1 MEAHQF
7 IKAPGITTAIEQAAL
22 AAANSALANAVVVR
36 PFLSRLQTEI
46 LINLMQPRQLVF
58 RPEVLWNHPIQRV
71 IHNELE
77 QYCRARAGRCLEVG
91 AHPRSIND
99 NPNVLHRC
107 FLRPVGRD
115 VQRWYSAPTRGPAA
129 NCRRSALRGLPPVDR
144 TYCFDGFSRCAFA
157 AETGVALYSLHDLWP
172 ADVAE
177 AMARHGMTRLY
188 AALHLPPEV
197 LLPPGTYHTT
207 SYLLIH
213 DGDRAVVTYEGDTSA
228 GYNHDVS
235 ILRAWIRTTKIV
247 GDHPLVIE
255 RVRAIGCHFVLLL
268 TAAPEPSPMPYVPYP
283 RSTEVYVRS
292 IFGPGGSP
300 SLFPSACSTKST
312 FHAVPVHIW
321 DRLMLFGATLDD
333 QAFCCSRLM
342 TYLRGISYKVT
353 VGALV
358 ANEGWNA
365 SEDAL
370 TAVITA
376 AYLTICHQRYLR
388 TQAISKGMRRLEV
401 EHAQKFITRLYSWL
415 FEKSGRDYI
424 PGRQL
429 QFYAQCRR
437 WLSAGFHLDPRVL
450 VFDESVP
457 CRCRT
462 FLKKVAGKFCCFMRW
477 LGQECTCFLE
487 PAEGLVGDHGHDNEA
502 YEGSEVDQAEP
513 AHLDVSGTYA
523 VHGHQ
528 LVALY
533 RALNVPHDIAARASR
548 LTATVE
554 LVAGP
559 DRLECRTV
567 LGNKTFRTTVV
578 DGAHLEANGPEQYVL
593 SFDASCQ
600 SMGAGSHNLTY
611 ELTPAGLQVRISS
624 NGLDCTATFP
634 PGGAPSAA
642 PGEVAAFCAALYRYN
657 RFTQRHSLTGGLW
670 LHPEGLLGIFP
681 PFSPGHIWESA
692 NPFCGEGTLYT
703 RTWSTSGFSSDFSPP
718 EAAAPASAAAPG
730 LPHPTPPASD
740 IWALPPP
747 SEEGSAGSAAG
758 SGEFGSAG
766 SAAGSGELIIK
777 KSKDG
782 SSAGSAAGSG
792 EFGSAGSAA
801 GSGEF
806 GAQVDAASVPLTLVP
821 AGSPSPVV
829 SPSPPPPP
837 PVRKPS
843 TPPPSRT
850 RRLLYTYPDG
860 AKVYAGSLFESDCDW
875 LVNASNPGHRPGG
888 GLCHAFHQ
896 RFPEAF
902 YPTEF
907 IMREGLAAYTLTPRP
922 IIHAVAPD
930 YRVEQNPKRLEAAYR
945 ETCSRRGT
953 AAYPLLGSGIY
964 QVPVSLSFDA
974 WERNHRPGDEL
985 YLTEPA
991 AAWFEANKPAQPALT
1006 ITEDTARTASLALE
1020 IDAATEVGRACAG
1033 CTISPGIVHYQF
1045 TAGVPGSGKSR
1056 SIQQGDVDVVVVPTR
1071 ELRNSWRRR
1080 GFAAFT
1086 PHTAARVTNGRR
1098 VVIDEAPSL
1107 PPHLLLLHMQ
1117 RASSVH
1123 LLGDPNQIP
1132 AIDFEHAGL
1141 VPAIRPE
1148 LAPTSWWHVTHRCP
1162 ADVCELIRGA
1172 YPKIQTT
1179 SRVLRSLF
1187 WNEPAIGQKLVF
1199 TQAAKAANPGAITV
1213 HEAQGAT
1220 FTETT
1225 VIATADARGLI
1236 QSSRA
1241 HAIVALTRHTEK
1253 CVILDAPGLLRE
1265 VGISDV
1271 IVNNFFLA
1279 GGEVGHHRPSVIPR
1293 GNPDQNLGTLQA
1305 FPPSC
1310 QISAYHQLAEEL
1322 GHRPAP
1328 VAAVLPPCPEL
1339 EQGLLYMP
1347 QELTVSDSVLVFEL
1361 TDIVHCRMAAPSQRK
1376 AVLSTLVG
1384 RYGRRTKLYEA
1395 AHSDVRESLARFI
1408 PTIGPVQATTC
1419 ELYELVEAMVEKGQD
1434 GSAVLELD
1442 LCNRDVSRIT
1452 FFQKDCNKFTT
1463 GETIAHGKVGQG
1475 ISAWSKTFCA
1485 LFGPWFRAIEKEIL
1499 ALLPPNVFYG
1509 DAYEESVLAAAVS
1522 GAGSCMVFE
1531 NDFSEFDSTQNNFSL
1546 GLECVVMEECGMPQW
1561 LIRLYHLVRSAWI
1574 LQAPKESLKGFWK
1587 KHSGEPGT
1595 LLWNTVWNM
1604 AIIAHC
1610 YEFRDFRVAAF
1621 KGDDSVVLCSDY
1633 RQSRNAAALIAGCG
1647 LKLKVDYRPIGLYA
1661 GVVVAPGLGTLP
1673 DVVRFAGRLSEKNW
1687 GPGPERAE
1695 QLRLAVCDFLRGLTN
1710 VAQVCVDVVSRV
1722 YGVSPGLVHNLIGM
1736 LQTIADGKAHF
1747 TETIKPVLDLTN
1759 SIIQR
1764 VE

>member
-77 QYCRARAGRCLEVG
+77 QYCRARAGRCLEIG

-462 FLKKVAGKFCCFMRW
+462 FLKKVAGRFCCFMKW

-513 AHLDVSGTYA
+513 ALLDVSGTYA
-523 VHGHQ
+523 VHGRQ
-528 LVALY
+528 LEALY
-533 RALNVPHDIAARASR
+533 RALNIPHDIAARASR

-593 SFDASCQ
+593 SFDASRQ
-600 SMGAGSHNLTY
+600 SMGAGSHSLTY
-611 ELTPAGLQVRISS
+611 ELTPAGLQVKISS

-642 PGEVAAFCAALYRYN
+642 PGEVAAFCSALYRYN

-681 PFSPGHIWESA
+681 PFSPGHLWESA
-692 NPFCGEGTLYT
+692 NPFCGESTLYT

-718 EAAAPASAAAPG
+718 EAAAPAPVAALEP
-730 LPHPTPPASD
+730 PHPTPPASD
-740 IWALPPP
+740 IWVLPPP
-747 SEEGSAGSAAG
+747 SEEHQIDAVPVPPTP
-758 SGEFGSAG
+758 
-766 SAAGSGELIIK
+766 EL
-777 KSKDG
+777 
-782 SSAGSAAGSG
+782 
-792 EFGSAGSAA
+792 
-801 GSGEF
+801 
-806 GAQVDAASVPLTLVP
+806 AQL
-821 AGSPSPVV
+821 PSPVE
-829 SPSPPPPP
+829 PRG
-837 PVRKPS
+837 PVRKPPP
-843 TPPPSRT
+843 PPPSRT

-860 AKVYAGSLFESDCDW
+860 AKVYAGSLFESSCDW

-888 GLCHAFHQ
+888 GLCHAFYQ
-896 RFPEAF
+896 RYPESF
-902 YPTEF
+902 HPTEF
-907 IMREGLAAYTLTPRP
+907 IMRDGLAAYTLTPRP

-985 YLTEPA
+985 YLTDPA
-991 AAWFEANKPAQPALT
+991 ATWFEANKPIQPALT
-1006 ITEDTARTASLALE
+1006 ITEDTARTANLALE

-1033 CTISPGIVHYQF
+1033 CTVSPGVVHYQF

-1086 PHTAARVTNGRR
+1086 PHTAARVTLGRR

-1187 WNEPAIGQKLVF
+1187 WNEPATGQKLVF

-1225 VIATADARGLI
+1225 IIATADARGLI

-1265 VGISDV
+1265 VGISDI

-1293 GNPDQNLGTLQA
+1293 GSPGQNLETLQA

-1499 ALLPPNVFYG
+1499 ALLPPNIFYG
-1509 DAYEESVLAAAVS
+1509 DAYEESVFAAAVS
-1522 GAGSCMVFE
+1522 GAGTCMVFE

-1595 LLWNTVWNM
+1595 LLWNTIWNM

-1747 TETIKPVLDLTN
+1747 TETVKPVLDLTN
-1759 SIIQR
+1759 SIIHR
-1764 VE
+1764 IE

>member
-36 PFLSRLQTEI
+36 PFLSRAQTEI

-58 RPEVLWNHPIQRV
+58 RPDVFWNHPIQRV

-77 QYCRARAGRCLEVG
+77 QYCRTRAGRCLEIG

-107 FLRPVGRD
+107 FIRPVGRD

-144 TYCFDGFSRCAFA
+144 TYCFDGFSGCHFA
-157 AETGVALYSLHDLWP
+157 AETGLALYSLHDLSP

-188 AALHLPPEV
+188 AVLHLPPEV

-207 SYLLIH
+207 TYLLIH
-213 DGDRAVVTYEGDTSA
+213 DGSRVVVTYEGDTSA

-235 ILRAWIRTTKIV
+235 TLRAWVRTTKV
-247 GDHPLVIE
+247 TGDHPLVIE
-255 RVRAIGCHFVLLL
+255 RVRAIGCHFALLL

-353 VGALV
+353 VGTLV

-376 AYLTICHQRYLR
+376 AYLTICHHRYLR

-401 EHAQKFITRLYSWL
+401 EHAQKFVTRLYSWL

-429 QFYAQCRR
+429 EFYAQCRR

-450 VFDESVP
+450 VFDESMP
-457 CRCRT
+457 CRCRS
-462 FLKKVAGKFCCFMRW
+462 FLKKVPGKFCCFMRW

-487 PAEGLVGDHGHDNEA
+487 PAEGLTGDCGHDNEA
-502 YEGSEVDQAEP
+502 YEGSEVDTAEP
-513 AHLDVSGTYA
+513 VCLDVSGTYA
-523 VHGHQ
+523 VHGRQ
-528 LVALY
+528 LEALY
-533 RALNVPHDIAARASR
+533 SALNIPPDLAARASR

-554 LVAGP
+554 LLASPG
-559 DRLECRTV
+559 RLECRTV
-567 LGNKTFRTTVV
+567 LGNKVFRTTIV
-578 DGAHLEANGPEQYVL
+578 DGAQLEANGPEQYVL
-593 SFDASCQ
+593 TFDDSNQ
-600 SMGAGSHNLTY
+600 SMGAGQHSLTY
-611 ELTPAGLQVRISS
+611 ARTPAGLEVRILS
-624 NGLDCTATFP
+624 NGLDCAATFP
-634 PGGAPSAA
+634 PGAAPSAP
-642 PGEVAAFCAALYRYN
+642 PGEVAAFCSALYRFN
-657 RFTQRHSLTGGLW
+657 RCTQRHSLTGGLW
-670 LHPEGLLGIFP
+670 LHPEGLLGLFP
-681 PFSPGHIWESA
+681 PFSPGHFWDSA
-692 NPFCGEGTLYT
+692 NPFCGESTLYT
-703 RTWSTSGFSSDFSPP
+703 RTWSTSGFSSDFHPP
-718 EAAAPASAAAPG
+718 EAVATAPVP
-730 LPHPTPPASD
+730 D
-740 IWALPPP
+740 DLPPP
-747 SEEGSAGSAAG
+747 PTHSA
-758 SGEFGSAG
+758 
-766 SAAGSGELIIK
+766 
-777 KSKDG
+777 DG
-782 SSAGSAAGSG
+782 GWLRS
-792 EFGSAGSAA
+792 
-801 GSGEF
+801 
-806 GAQVDAASVPLTLVP
+806 
-821 AGSPSPVV
+821 SPSLRQVV
-829 SPSPPPPP
+829 P
-837 PVRKPS
+837 
-843 TPPPSRT
+843 TPPPSARVSVNLPDSVVAEPPKPPAPPPTRT

-888 GLCHAFHQ
+888 GLCHAFFQ
-896 RFPEAF
+896 RFPESFRSAD
-902 YPTEF
+902 F

-930 YRVEQNPKRLEAAYR
+930 YRTAQNPKRLEAAYR

-953 AAYPLLGSGIY
+953 AAYPLLGAGIY

-991 AAWFEANKPAQPALT
+991 VAWFEANKPTQPALT
-1006 ITEDTARTASLALE
+1006 ITEDTARTANLALE
-1020 IDAATEVGRACAG
+1020 IDSATEVGRACAG
-1033 CTISPGIVHYQF
+1033 CAVSPGVVHYRF

-1086 PHTAARVTNGRR
+1086 PHSAARVTSGRR

-1187 WNEPAIGQKLVF
+1187 WGQPAIGQKLVF

-1225 VIATADARGLI
+1225 IIATADARGLI

-1265 VGISDV
+1265 VGISDA

-1279 GGEVGHHRPSVIPR
+1279 GGEAGHHRPSVIPR
-1293 GNPDQNLGTLQA
+1293 GNPDKNLDTLQA

-1361 TDIVHCRMAAPSQRK
+1361 TDIVHCRMAAPTQRK

-1384 RYGRRTKLYEA
+1384 RYGRHTRLYEA
-1395 AHSDVRESLARFI
+1395 AHSDVRRSLAKFI
-1408 PTIGPVQATTC
+1408 PTIGPVHATTC
-1419 ELYELVEAMVEKGQD
+1419 ELYELVQAMVEKGQD
-1434 GSAVLELD
+1434 GTAVLELD

-1499 ALLPPNVFYG
+1499 TLLPPNVFYG
-1509 DAYEESVLAAAVS
+1509 DAYDESVFSAAVS
-1522 GAGSCMVFE
+1522 GAGSSMVFE

-1546 GLECVVMEECGMPQW
+1546 GLECAIMEECGMPQW
-1561 LIRLYHLVRSAWI
+1561 LVRLYHLVRSSWI

-1610 YEFRDFRVAAF
+1610 YDFRDLKAAAF
-1621 KGDDSVVLCSDY
+1621 KGDDSMVLCGAY
-1633 RQSRNAAALIAGCG
+1633 RPSHNAAALIAGCG
-1647 LKLKVDYRPIGLYA
+1647 LKLKVDFRPIGLFA
-1661 GVVVAPGLGTLP
+1661 GVVVAPGLGALP

-1695 QLRLAVCDFLRGLTN
+1695 QLRLAVCDFLRKLTN
-1710 VAQVCVDVVSRV
+1710 VAQVCVDVVSRA

-1747 TETIKPVLDLTN
+1747 TESVKPVLDLTN

-1764 VE
+1764 IE

>member
-36 PFLSRLQTEI
+36 PFLSRVQTEI

-144 TYCFDGFSRCAFA
+144 TYCFDGFSRCSFA

-462 FLKKVAGKFCCFMRW
+462 FLKKAVGKFCCFMKW

-523 VHGHQ
+523 VHGRQ
-528 LVALY
+528 LEALY
-533 RALNVPHDIAARASR
+533 RALNIPHDIAARASR

-593 SFDASCQ
+593 SFDASRQ
-600 SMGAGSHNLTY
+600 SMGAGPHSLSY
-611 ELTPAGLQVRISS
+611 ELTPAGLQVKISS

-642 PGEVAAFCAALYRYN
+642 PGEVAAFCSALYRYN
-657 RFTQRHSLTGGLW
+657 RFTQRHSLIGGLW

-681 PFSPGHIWESA
+681 PFSPGHLWESA

-718 EAAAPASAAAPG
+718 EAAATAPAATPG
-730 LPHPTPPASD
+730 SRHPTLPVSD
-740 IWALPPP
+740 IRVLPPP
-747 SEEGSAGSAAG
+747 SEE
-758 SGEFGSAG
+758 F
-766 SAAGSGELIIK
+766 
-777 KSKDG
+777 
-782 SSAGSAAGSG
+782 
-792 EFGSAGSAA
+792 
-801 GSGEF
+801 
-806 GAQVDAASVPLTLVP
+806 QVDTAPAPPAPEPAQLSNP
-821 AGSPSPVV
+821 AGLKA
-829 SPSPPPPP
+829 
-837 PVRKPS
+837 PVRKPP
-843 TPPPSRT
+843 TPPSPRT

-888 GLCHAFHQ
+888 GLCHAFYQ
-896 RFPEAF
+896 RYPESF
-902 YPTEF
+902 YSTEF
-907 IMREGLAAYTLTPRP
+907 IMRDGLAAYTLTPRP

-930 YRVEQNPKRLEAAYR
+930 YRVEHNPKRLEAAYR

-985 YLTEPA
+985 YLTDLA
-991 AAWFEANKPAQPALT
+991 ATWFEANKPTQPALT
-1006 ITEDTARTASLALE
+1006 ITEDAARTANLALE

-1033 CTISPGIVHYQF
+1033 CAVSPGVVHYQF

-1086 PHTAARVTNGRR
+1086 PHTAARVTTGRR

-1225 VIATADARGLI
+1225 IIATADARGLI

-1293 GNPDQNLGTLQA
+1293 GNPDQNLATLQA

-1347 QELTVSDSVLVFEL
+1347 QELTASDSVLVFEL

-1395 AHSDVRESLARFI
+1395 AHSDVRDSLARFI

-1499 ALLPPNVFYG
+1499 ALLPPNIFYG
-1509 DAYEESVLAAAVS
+1509 DAYEESVFAAAVS
-1522 GAGSCMVFE
+1522 GAGSSMVFE

-1546 GLECVVMEECGMPQW
+1546 GLECVIMEECGMPQW
-1561 LIRLYHLVRSAWI
+1561 LIRLYHFVRSAWI

-1661 GVVVAPGLGTLP
+1661 GAVVAPGLGTLP

-1747 TETIKPVLDLTN
+1747 TETVKPVLDLTN

>member
-36 PFLSRLQTEI
+36 PFLSRVQTEI

-107 FLRPVGRD
+107 FLKPVGRD

-157 AETGVALYSLHDLWP
+157 AKTGVALYSLHDLWP

-213 DGDRAVVTYEGDTSA
+213 DGSRAVVTYEGDTSA

-462 FLKKVAGKFCCFMRW
+462 FIKKVAGKFCCFMKW

-487 PAEGLVGDHGHDNEA
+487 PAEGLVGDQGHDNEA
-502 YEGSEVDQAEP
+502 YEDSEVDRAEP
-513 AHLDVSGTYA
+513 AYLDVSGTYA
-523 VHGHQ
+523 VYGHQ
-528 LVALY
+528 LEALY
-533 RALNVPHDIAARASR
+533 RALNIPHDIVARASR

-554 LVAGP
+554 LVASP

-567 LGNKTFRTTVV
+567 LGNKVFRTTVV
-578 DGAHLEANGPEQYVL
+578 DGAHLEVNGPEQHVL
-593 SFDASCQ
+593 SFDVLRQ
-600 SMGAGSHNLTY
+600 SMGAGSHSLTY
-611 ELTPAGLQVRISS
+611 ELTSAGLQVRISS
-624 NGLDCTATFP
+624 NGLDCTATFS

-642 PGEVAAFCAALYRYN
+642 PGEVAAFCSALYRYN

-718 EAAAPASAAAPG
+718 EAAALPAAAPG
-730 LPHPTPPASD
+730 PLPPTPPVSD
-740 IWALPPP
+740 IWVVP
-747 SEEGSAGSAAG
+747 SL
-758 SGEFGSAG
+758 SGES
-766 SAAGSGELIIK
+766 
-777 KSKDG
+777 
-782 SSAGSAAGSG
+782 
-792 EFGSAGSAA
+792 
-801 GSGEF
+801 
-806 GAQVDAASVPLTLVP
+806 QVDAGLVP
-821 AGSPSPVV
+821 PAPEPARLPSPTV
-829 SPSPPPPP
+829 STLPSPPPP
-837 PVRKPS
+837 PVRKPPA
-843 TPPPSRT
+843 PPLPRT

-888 GLCHAFHQ
+888 GLCHAFYQ

-902 YPTEF
+902 YSTEF

-991 AAWFEANKPAQPALT
+991 AAWFEANKPMQPALT
-1006 ITEDTARTASLALE
+1006 ITEDTARTANLALE

-1086 PHTAARVTNGRR
+1086 PHTAARVTTGRR

-1179 SRVLRSLF
+1179 SRVRRSLF
-1187 WNEPAIGQKLVF
+1187 WNEPASGQKLVF

-1225 VIATADARGLI
+1225 IIATADARGLI

-1253 CVILDAPGLLRE
+1253 CIILDAPGLLRE
-1265 VGISDV
+1265 IGISDV

-1310 QISAYHQLAEEL
+1310 QISAYYQLAEEL

-1361 TDIVHCRMAAPSQRK
+1361 TNMVHCRMPAPSQRK
-1376 AVLSTLVG
+1376 AVLSTLVE

-1499 ALLPPNVFYG
+1499 ALLPPNIFYG
-1509 DAYEESVLAAAVS
+1509 DAYEESVFAAAVS

-1595 LLWNTVWNM
+1595 LLWNTIWNM

-1610 YEFRDFRVAAF
+1610 YEFREFRVAAF

-1695 QLRLAVCDFLRGLTN
+1695 QLRLAVCDFLRRLTN

>member
-7 IKAPGITTAIEQAAL
+7 IKAPGVTTAIEQAAL

-107 FLRPVGRD
+107 FLKPVGRD
-115 VQRWYSAPTRGPAA
+115 VQRWYTAPTRGPAA

-144 TYCFDGFSRCAFA
+144 TYCFDGFSGCTFA

-213 DGDRAVVTYEGDTSA
+213 DGDRAVITYEGDSSA

-235 ILRAWIRTTKIV
+235 ILRAWIRTTKV
-247 GDHPLVIE
+247 TGDHPLVIE
-255 RVRAIGCHFVLLL
+255 RVRAVGCHFVLLL

-358 ANEGWNA
+358 ANEGREA

-388 TQAISKGMRRLEV
+388 TQAISKGMKRLEL

-450 VFDESVP
+450 VFDEAAP
-457 CRCRT
+457 CRCRS
-462 FLKKVAGKFCCFMRW
+462 FLRKAAHKFCCFMRW
-477 LGQECTCFLE
+477 LGQDCTCFLQ
-487 PAEGLVGDHGHDNEA
+487 PIEGRVGEQGYDNEA
-502 YEGSEVDQAEP
+502 FEGSDVDPADEAVVSISGSYIVTGSQLQPLYQALGLP
-513 AHLDVSGTYA
+513 SDL
-523 VHGHQ
+523 
-528 LVALY
+528 
-533 RALNVPHDIAARASR
+533 AARASR

-554 LVAGP
+554 VSDADG
-559 DRLECRTV
+559 RLTCKTTM
-567 LGNKTFRTTVV
+567 GNKTFLTAFT
-578 DGAHLEANGPEQYVL
+578 DGAQLEANGPEQYVL
-593 SFDASCQ
+593 SLDLAKQ
-600 SMGAGSHNLTY
+600 TMAAGPHSLSYT
-611 ELTPAGLQVRISS
+611 LTPAGLEVHVVSA
-624 NGLDCTATFP
+624 GLDCKAIFP
-634 PGGAPSAA
+634 SGVAA
-642 PGEVAAFCAALYRYN
+642 PPAAGEVSAFCSALHRFN
-657 RFTQRHSLTGGLW
+657 RCVQRHSLIGGLW
-670 LHPEGLLGIFP
+670 YHPEGLVGLFP
-681 PFSPGHIWESA
+681 PFSPGHSWESA
-692 NPFCGEGTLYT
+692 NPFCGESTLYT
-703 RTWSTSGFSSDFSPP
+703 RTWSVSGFSSCFSPLDCVP
-718 EAAAPASAAAPG
+718 SELPPVEASKPAVLNTSPSETAGQAQPPAFEPVAPLSDSVDNSVSLTPPSAPIVLPASA
-730 LPHPTPPASD
+730 PPVTR
-740 IWALPPP
+740 P
-747 SEEGSAGSAAG
+747 SE
-758 SGEFGSAG
+758 
-766 SAAGSGELIIK
+766 
-777 KSKDG
+777 
-782 SSAGSAAGSG
+782 
-792 EFGSAGSAA
+792 
-801 GSGEF
+801 
-806 GAQVDAASVPLTLVP
+806 P
-821 AGSPSPVV
+821 
-829 SPSPPPPP
+829 
-837 PVRKPS
+837 R
-843 TPPPSRT
+843 
-850 RRLLYTYPDG
+850 RRLLHTYPDG
-860 AKVYAGSLFESDCDW
+860 SKVYAGSLFDSECTW

-888 GLCHAFHQ
+888 GLCHAFYQ
-896 RFPEAF
+896 RFPESFDPA
-902 YPTEF
+902 EF
-907 IMREGLAAYTLTPRP
+907 VMSDGFAAYTLTPRP

-930 YRVEQNPKRLEAAYR
+930 YRVEHNPKRLEAAYR

-953 AAYPLLGSGIY
+953 AAYPLLGAGIY
-964 QVPVSLSFDA
+964 RVPVGLSFDA

-991 AAWFEANKPAQPALT
+991 IAWFEANRPTLPALT
-1006 ITEDTARTASLALE
+1006 ITEDTARTANLALE
-1020 IDAATEVGRACAG
+1020 LDAATEVGRACAG
-1033 CTISPGIVHYQF
+1033 CRVEPGVVHYQF

-1056 SIQQGDVDVVVVPTR
+1056 SIQQGDVDVIVVPTR

-1080 GFAAFT
+1080 GFAAYT
-1086 PHTAARVTNGRR
+1086 PHTAARVTRGRR

-1148 LAPTSWWHVTHRCP
+1148 LVPTKWWHLTHRCP

-1172 YPKIQTT
+1172 YPKIQTA

-1187 WNEPAIGQKLVF
+1187 WGEPPVGQKLVF

-1225 VIATADARGLI
+1225 IIATTDARGLI

-1253 CVILDAPGLLRE
+1253 CVVVDAPGLLRE
-1265 VGISDV
+1265 VGISDA
-1271 IVNNFFLA
+1271 IVNNFFLS
-1279 GGEVGHHRPSVIPR
+1279 GGQIGQHRPSVIPR
-1293 GNPDQNLGTLQA
+1293 GTIDNNVDTLDA

-1310 QISAYHQLAEEL
+1310 QFSAYHQLAEEL

-1328 VAAVLPPCPEL
+1328 IAAVLPPCPEL

-1347 QELTVSDSVLVFEL
+1347 QELTTSDSVLTFEL

-1395 AHSDVRESLARFI
+1395 AHADVRGSLNHFI
-1408 PTIGPVQATTC
+1408 PELGPINVTTC

-1442 LCNRDVSRIT
+1442 LCSRDVSRIT

-1499 ALLPPNVFYG
+1499 AALAPNVFYG
-1509 DAYEESVLAAAVS
+1509 DAYEDTVLAAAVA
-1522 GAGSCMVFE
+1522 GAPGCMVFE

-1546 GLECVVMEECGMPQW
+1546 GLECIIMEECGMPQW
-1561 LIRLYHLVRSAWI
+1561 MIRLYHLVRSAWV
-1574 LQAPKESLKGFWK
+1574 LQAPKESLRGFWK

-1604 AIIAHC
+1604 AVIAHC
-1610 YEFRDFRVAAF
+1610 YEFRDLEVAAF

-1633 RQSRNAAALIAGCG
+1633 RQSRDAAALIAGCG
-1647 LKLKVDYRPIGLYA
+1647 LKLKVDFRPIGLYA

-1695 QLRLAVCDFLRGLTN
+1695 QLRLAVCDFLRKLTN
-1710 VAQVCVDVVSRV
+1710 VAQVCVDVVSQA

-1747 TETIKPVLDLTN
+1747 TETIKPVLDLTS
-1759 SIIQR
+1759 SIIYR

>member
-7 IKAPGITTAIEQAAL
+7 IKAPGITTALEQAAL

-36 PFLSRLQTEI
+36 PFLSRTQTEV
-46 LINLMQPRQLVF
+46 LINLMQPRQLIF
-58 RPEVLWNHPIQRV
+58 RPEVFWNHPIQRV

-129 NCRRSALRGLPPVDR
+129 NCRRSALRGLPPSDR
-144 TYCFDGFSRCAFA
+144 TYCFDGFSGCTFA
-157 AETGVALYSLHDLWP
+157 AETGLALYSLHDLWP

-177 AMARHGMTRLY
+177 AMARHGMARLY
-188 AALHLPPEV
+188 VVLHLPPEV

-213 DGDRAVVTYEGDTSA
+213 DGKRAVVTYEGDTSA

-235 ILRAWIRTTKIV
+235 TLRAWIRTTKIV
-247 GDHPLVIE
+247 GEHPLVIE

-300 SLFPSACSTKST
+300 SLFPSACCTKST

-388 TQAISKGMRRLEV
+388 TQAISRGMRRLEV

-457 CRCRT
+457 CRCRA
-462 FLKKVAGKFCCFMRW
+462 FLGRAVGRLCCFMKW

-487 PAEGLVGDHGHDNEA
+487 PAEGLVGDCGHDNEA
-502 YEGSEVDQAEP
+502 YEGSEVDPAEP
-513 AHLDVSGTYA
+513 AHSDISGTYA
-523 VHGHQ
+523 VYGHQ
-528 LVALY
+528 LEALY
-533 RALNVPHDIAARASR
+533 GALNIPREIATRASH
-548 LTATVE
+548 LAATVE
-554 LVAGP
+554 VSASPG
-559 DRLECRTV
+559 RLDCRTT
-567 LGNKTFRTTVV
+567 LGNKTFSTTFV
-578 DGAHLEANGPEQYVL
+578 DGARLEVNGPDQYVL
-593 SFDASCQ
+593 SFDDSLQ
-600 SMGAGSHNLTY
+600 SMGAGPHSLAY
-611 ELTPAGLQVRISS
+611 ELTPGGLRVRVTS
-624 NGLDCTATFP
+624 NGLDCEVTFA
-634 PGGAPSAA
+634 PGAAPSAT
-642 PGEVAAFCAALYRYN
+642 PGEVAAFCSALYRYN
-657 RFTQRHSLTGGLW
+657 RFTQRHSLAGGLW

-681 PFSPGHIWESA
+681 PFSPGHVWESA
-692 NPFCGEGTLYT
+692 NPFCGESTLYT

-718 EAAAPASAAAPG
+718 PVAEVALVPPAGHTPLAGATSELPPPLEAAPAGTPLSPPVPRPADLPAAAQ
-730 LPHPTPPASD
+730 TPVACGSPA
-740 IWALPPP
+740 PPP
-747 SEEGSAGSAAG
+747 
-758 SGEFGSAG
+758 
-766 SAAGSGELIIK
+766 
-777 KSKDG
+777 
-782 SSAGSAAGSG
+782 
-792 EFGSAGSAA
+792 
-801 GSGEF
+801 
-806 GAQVDAASVPLTLVP
+806 T
-821 AGSPSPVV
+821 
-829 SPSPPPPP
+829 
-837 PVRKPS
+837 
-843 TPPPSRT
+843 RT
-850 RRLLYTYPDG
+850 RRLLYAYPDG
-860 AKVYAGSLFESDCDW
+860 SRVYAGSLFESDCDW

-888 GLCHAFHQ
+888 GLCHAFYQ
-896 RFPEAF
+896 RFPESF
-902 YPTEF
+902 RSTEF

-930 YRVEQNPKRLEAAYR
+930 YRLEHNPKRLEAAYR

-953 AAYPLLGSGIY
+953 AAYPLLGAGIY

-991 AAWFEANKPAQPALT
+991 IAWFEANKPSQPALS
-1006 ITEDTARTASLALE
+1006 ITEDVARTANLALE
-1020 IDAATEVGRACAG
+1020 IDSATDVGRACAG
-1033 CTISPGIVHYQF
+1033 LSVSPGVVHYQF

-1056 SIQQGDVDVVVVPTR
+1056 SIQQGEVDVVVVPTR

-1080 GFAAFT
+1080 GFAAYT
-1086 PHTAARVTNGRR
+1086 PHTAARVTGGRR
-1098 VVIDEAPSL
+1098 VVIDEAPSV

-1148 LAPTSWWHVTHRCP
+1148 LVPTSWWHVTHRCP
-1162 ADVCELIRGA
+1162 ADVCELVRGA

-1187 WNEPAIGQKLVF
+1187 WNEPASGQKLVF

-1220 FTETT
+1220 FTVTT
-1225 VIATADARGLI
+1225 IIATADARGLI

-1265 VGISDV
+1265 VGISDIMV
-1271 IVNNFFLA
+1271 KNFFLA

-1293 GNPDQNLGTLQA
+1293 GNPDQNLDTLQA

-1499 ALLPPNVFYG
+1499 AQLPPNVFYG
-1509 DAYEESVLAAAVS
+1509 DAYEDSVFSAAIA
-1522 GAGSCMVFE
+1522 GASSCMVFE

-1546 GLECVVMEECGMPQW
+1546 GLECAIMEECGMPQW
-1561 LIRLYHLVRSAWI
+1561 LIGLYHLVRSAWI

-1587 KHSGEPGT
+1587 KLSGEPGT

-1604 AIIAHC
+1604 AVIAHC
-1610 YEFRDFRVAAF
+1610 YEFRDLRVAAF
-1621 KGDDSVVLCSDY
+1621 KGDDSVILCSDY
-1633 RQSRNAAALIAGCG
+1633 RQSRHAAALIAGCG
-1647 LKLKVDYRPIGLYA
+1647 LRLKVDYRPVGLYA
-1661 GVVVAPGLGTLP
+1661 GVVVAPGLGALP

-1687 GPGPERAE
+1687 GPGPERAD
-1695 QLRLAVCDFLRGLTN
+1695 QLRLAVCDFLRRLTN
-1710 VAQVCVDVVSRV
+1710 VAQVCVDVVSRA

-1747 TETIKPVLDLTN
+1747 TETIKPVLDLTS
-1759 SIIQR
+1759 SITQR

>member
-22 AAANSALANAVVVR
+22 AAANSALANAVVIR
-36 PFLSRLQTEI
+36 PFLSRTQTDI

-58 RPEVLWNHPIQRV
+58 RPEVFWNHPIQRV

-99 NPNVLHRC
+99 NPNILHRC

-144 TYCFDGFSRCAFA
+144 TYCFDGFSSCTFA
-157 AETGVALYSLHDLWP
+157 AETGIALYSLHDLWP

-177 AMARHGMTRLY
+177 AMAHHGMSRLY
-188 AALHLPPEV
+188 AVLHLPPEV

-213 DGDRAVVTYEGDTSA
+213 DGSRAVVTYEGDTSA

-235 ILRAWIRTTKIV
+235 ILRAWIRTTKII
-247 GDHPLVIE
+247 GEHPLVIE

-268 TAAPEPSPMPYVPYP
+268 TAAPEPSPMPYVPFP
-283 RSTEVYVRS
+283 RSTEVFVRS

-300 SLFPSACSTKST
+300 SLFPSACCTKST
-312 FHAVPVHIW
+312 FYAVPVHIW

-353 VGALV
+353 VGTLV

-401 EHAQKFITRLYSWL
+401 EHAQKFVTRLYSWL

-450 VFDESVP
+450 VFDESVH
-457 CRCRT
+457 CRCRSLIRSVT
-462 FLKKVAGKFCCFMRW
+462 RKVCCFMKW

-487 PAEGLVGDHGHDNEA
+487 PAEGLLGDQGHDNEA
-502 YEGSEVDQAEP
+502 YEGSEVDPAEP
-513 AHLDVSGTYA
+513 APTDVSGTYA
-523 VHGHQ
+523 VHGRL
-528 LVALY
+528 LVDLY
-533 RALNVPHDIAARASR
+533 KALNVPQEIAARAVR
-548 LTATVE
+548 LSATVE
-554 LVAGP
+554 LAAGP
-559 DRLECRTV
+559 GRLECRTI
-567 LGNKTFRTTVV
+567 LGNKTFRTVFT
-578 DGAHLEANGPEQYVL
+578 DGAQLEANGPEQYVL
-593 SFDASCQ
+593 SFDEVRQC
-600 SMGAGSHNLTY
+600 MGAGPHSLVY
-611 ELTPAGLQVRISS
+611 ELTPRGLQVKITS
-624 NGLDCTATFP
+624 NGLDCIAVFP
-634 PGGAPSAA
+634 PGKA
-642 PGEVAAFCAALYRYN
+642 PGVEAAEVTAFCSALYRYN
-657 RFTQRHSLTGGLW
+657 RTIQRHSVVGGLW
-670 LHPEGLLGIFP
+670 LHPEGLLGLFP
-681 PFSPGHIWESA
+681 PFSPGHFWEST

-703 RTWSTSGFSSDFSPP
+703 RTWSESGFSSDFLPP
-718 EAAAPASAAAPG
+718 EAVASAHPPAD
-730 LPHPTPPASD
+730 LPHTPAPSEVDVRGPLSPHVVPGAVGPPAGT
-740 IWALPPP
+740 P
-747 SEEGSAGSAAG
+747 
-758 SGEFGSAG
+758 
-766 SAAGSGELIIK
+766 
-777 KSKDG
+777 G
-782 SSAGSAAGSG
+782 SSVHKPPGPCSA
-792 EFGSAGSAA
+792 
-801 GSGEF
+801 
-806 GAQVDAASVPLTLVP
+806 
-821 AGSPSPVV
+821 
-829 SPSPPPPP
+829 
-837 PVRKPS
+837 RN
-843 TPPPSRT
+843 

-860 AKVYAGSLFESDCDW
+860 AKIYSGSLFESDCDW

-888 GLCHAFHQ
+888 GLCHAFYQ
-896 RFPEAF
+896 RFPQSF
-902 YPTEF
+902 DHTKF
-907 IMREGLAAYTLTPRP
+907 IMRDGLAAYTLTPRP

-930 YRVEQNPKRLEAAYR
+930 YRVAHNPKRLEAAYR
-945 ETCSRRGT
+945 ETCSRLGT

-964 QVPVSLSFDA
+964 QVPVGPSFDA

-985 YLTEPA
+985 YLTELA
-991 AAWFEANKPAQPALT
+991 TAWFEANRPARSLTPTAHDTASAEHPVAGAGLSPGAETGPVLPALT
-1006 ITEDTARTASLALE
+1006 ITEDIARTANLALE
-1020 IDAATEVGRACAG
+1020 IDSRTELGRACAG
-1033 CTISPGIVHYQF
+1033 CSISPGVVRYQF

-1071 ELRNSWRRR
+1071 ELRGNWRRR

-1086 PHTAARVTNGRR
+1086 PHSAARVTSGRR

-1187 WNEPAIGQKLVF
+1187 WGEPPVGQKLVF
-1199 TQAAKAANPGAITV
+1199 TQAAKVANPGAITV

-1225 VIATADARGLI
+1225 IIATADARGLI

-1279 GGEVGHHRPSVIPR
+1279 GGEIGHHRPSVIPR
-1293 GNPDQNLGTLQA
+1293 GNPDRNLDTLQA

-1310 QISAYHQLAEEL
+1310 QISAFHQLAEEL

-1395 AHSDVRESLARFI
+1395 AHSDVRESLTRFI
-1408 PTIGPVQATTC
+1408 PIIGPVQATTC

-1485 LFGPWFRAIEKEIL
+1485 LFGPWFRAIEKQIL
-1499 ALLPPNVFYG
+1499 ALLPPNIFYG
-1509 DAYEESVLAAAVS
+1509 DAYEDSVFSAAVT
-1522 GAGSCMVFE
+1522 GAGSSMVFE

-1546 GLECVVMEECGMPQW
+1546 GLECVIMEECGMPQW
-1561 LIRLYHLVRSAWI
+1561 LVRLYHLVRSAWI

-1604 AIIAHC
+1604 AVIAHC

-1633 RQSRNAAALIAGCG
+1633 RQSRFAATLIAGCG
-1647 LKLKVDYRPIGLYA
+1647 LKLKVDYRPVGLYA

-1673 DVVRFAGRLSEKNW
+1673 DIVRFAGRLSEKNW

-1695 QLRLAVCDFLRGLTN
+1695 QLRLAVCDFLRKLTN

-1736 LQTIADGKAHF
+1736 LQTIADGKAHY
-1747 TETIKPVLDLTN
+1747 TETVKPVLDLTN
-1759 SIIQR
+1759 SIVQR
-1764 VE
+1764 LE

>member
-36 PFLSRLQTEI
+36 PFLSRVQTEI

-144 TYCFDGFSRCAFA
+144 TYCFDGFSRCSFA

-462 FLKKVAGKFCCFMRW
+462 FLKKAVGKFCCFMKW

-523 VHGHQ
+523 VHGRQ
-528 LVALY
+528 LEALY
-533 RALNVPHDIAARASR
+533 RALNIPHDIAARASR

-578 DGAHLEANGPEQYVL
+578 DGAHLESNGPEQYVL
-593 SFDASCQ
+593 SFDASRQ
-600 SMGAGSHNLTY
+600 AMGAGPHSLSY
-611 ELTPAGLQVRISS
+611 ELTPAGLQVKISS

-642 PGEVAAFCAALYRYN
+642 PGEVAAFCSALYRYN
-657 RFTQRHSLTGGLW
+657 RFTQRHSLIGGLW

-681 PFSPGHIWESA
+681 PFSPGHLWESA

-718 EAAAPASAAAPG
+718 EAAVAAPAATPG
-730 LPHPTPPASD
+730 LCHPTPPVSD
-740 IWALPPP
+740 IWVLPPP
-747 SEEGSAGSAAG
+747 SEE
-758 SGEFGSAG
+758 F
-766 SAAGSGELIIK
+766 
-777 KSKDG
+777 
-782 SSAGSAAGSG
+782 
-792 EFGSAGSAA
+792 
-801 GSGEF
+801 
-806 GAQVDAASVPLTLVP
+806 QVDTAPASPAPEPAQPSSP
-821 AGSPSPVV
+821 AGPKA
-829 SPSPPPPP
+829 
-837 PVRKPS
+837 PVRKPP
-843 TPPPSRT
+843 TPPPPRT

-888 GLCHAFHQ
+888 GLCHAFYQ
-896 RFPEAF
+896 RYPESF
-902 YPTEF
+902 HPTEF
-907 IMREGLAAYTLTPRP
+907 IMRDGLAAYTLTPRP

-930 YRVEQNPKRLEAAYR
+930 YRVEHNPKRLEAAYR

-985 YLTEPA
+985 YLTDLA
-991 AAWFEANKPAQPALT
+991 ATWFEANKPTQPALT
-1006 ITEDTARTASLALE
+1006 ITEDAARTANLALE

-1033 CTISPGIVHYQF
+1033 CAVSPGVVHYQF

-1086 PHTAARVTNGRR
+1086 PHTAARVTTGRR

-1225 VIATADARGLI
+1225 IIATADARGLI

-1293 GNPDQNLGTLQA
+1293 GNPDQNLATLQA

-1328 VAAVLPPCPEL
+1328 VAAVF
-1339 EQGLLYMP
+1339 MP

-1499 ALLPPNVFYG
+1499 ALLPPNIFYG
-1509 DAYEESVLAAAVS
+1509 DAYEESVFAAAVS
-1522 GAGSCMVFE
+1522 GAGSSMVFE

-1747 TETIKPVLDLTN
+1747 TETVKPVLDLTN

>member
-7 IKAPGITTAIEQAAL
+7 IKAPGITTAIELAAL

-36 PFLSRLQTEI
+36 PFLSRVQTEL
-46 LINLMQPRQLVF
+46 LINLMQPRQLVL

-77 QYCRARAGRCLEVG
+77 QYCRTRAGRCLEVG
-91 AHPRSIND
+91 AHPRFIND

-115 VQRWYSAPTRGPAA
+115 VQRWYSAPTSGPAG

-177 AMARHGMTRLY
+177 AMARDGMPRLY

-207 SYLLIH
+207 SYLQIH
-213 DGDRAVVTYEGDTSA
+213 DGNRAVVTYEGDTSA
-228 GYNHDVS
+228 GYNHEVS

-247 GDHPLVIE
+247 GDHLLVIE

-292 IFGPGGSP
+292 IFVPVGSP

-312 FHAVPVHIW
+312 FHAVPVHIR
-321 DRLMLFGATLDD
+321 DRLMLLGATLDD

-358 ANEGWNA
+358 ANEGRNA

-376 AYLTICHQRYLR
+376 AYLTICHQCYLR

-429 QFYAQCRR
+429 QFYAQSRR

-462 FLKKVAGKFCCFMRW
+462 FLKWAAGKICCFMQW
-477 LGQECTCFLE
+477 LGQDCTCFLE
-487 PAEGLVGDHGHDNEA
+487 PAEGLVGDQGHDNEA
-502 YEGSEVDQAEP
+502 YEGSEVDPAEP

-523 VHGHQ
+523 VHGRQ
-528 LVALY
+528 LEALY
-533 RALNVPHDIAARASR
+533 RALNIPHDIAARAAR
-548 LTATVE
+548 FTATVE
-554 LVAGP
+554 LDAGP
-559 DRLECRTV
+559 DRLECRTMI
-567 LGNKTFRTTVV
+567 GNKTFRTTVV
-578 DGAHLEANGPEQYVL
+578 DGAHLEANGPEQYVS
-593 SFDASCQ
+593 SFDASRQ
-600 SMGAGSHNLTY
+600 SMGAGSHSLTY

-642 PGEVAAFCAALYRYN
+642 PGEVAAFCSALYRYN

-718 EAAAPASAAAPG
+718 EAADSAPAATPG
-730 LPHPTPPASD
+730 LPYPTPPVSD
-740 IWALPPP
+740 IWVLPPP
-747 SEEGSAGSAAG
+747 SEGS
-758 SGEFGSAG
+758 
-766 SAAGSGELIIK
+766 
-777 KSKDG
+777 
-782 SSAGSAAGSG
+782 
-792 EFGSAGSAA
+792 
-801 GSGEF
+801 
-806 GAQVDAASVPLTLVP
+806 QVDAVPVPPASEP
-821 AGSPSPVV
+821 AGLPS
-829 SPSPPPPP
+829 STEPPP
-837 PVRKPS
+837 PVRKPPA
-843 TPPPSRT
+843 PPPSRT

-860 AKVYAGSLFESDCDW
+860 ARVYAGSLFESDCDW

-888 GLCHAFHQ
+888 GLCHAFYQ

-907 IMREGLAAYTLTPRP
+907 VMREGLAAYTLTPRP

-930 YRVEQNPKRLEAAYR
+930 YRAEQNPKRIEAAYR

-953 AAYPLLGSGIY
+953 AAYPLLGAGIY

-974 WERNHRPGDEL
+974 WERNHRHGDEL

-991 AAWFEANKPAQPALT
+991 ATSFEDNKPAHPALT
-1006 ITEDTARTASLALE
+1006 ITEVTARTAYLALD
-1020 IDAATEVGRACAG
+1020 IDAATDVGRACAG
-1033 CTISPGIVHYQF
+1033 CTISRGVVHYQF

-1056 SIQQGDVDVVVVPTR
+1056 SIQRGEVDVVVVPTR
-1071 ELRNSWRRR
+1071 EHRNSWRRR
-1080 GFAAFT
+1080 GFEAFT
-1086 PHTAARVTNGRR
+1086 PHTAARVTTGCR

-1107 PPHLLLLHMQ
+1107 PPHLLLHMQ

-1148 LAPTSWWHVTHRCP
+1148 LARTSWWHVTHRCP
-1162 ADVCELIRGA
+1162 ADVCELVRGD

-1179 SRVLRSLF
+1179 SRVLRSLL

-1199 TQAAKAANPGAITV
+1199 THAAKAANPGAITV

-1225 VIATADARGLI
+1225 IIATADARGLI

-1279 GGEVGHHRPSVIPR
+1279 GGEVGHHGPSVIPR
-1293 GNPDQNLGTLQA
+1293 GNLDENVDTLQA
-1305 FPPSC
+1305 FAPSC

-1328 VAAVLPPCPEL
+1328 VAAVLPPCPEV

-1347 QELTVSDSVLVFEL
+1347 QELTVSDSVLVLEL

-1376 AVLSTLVG
+1376 AVLLTLVG
-1384 RYGRRTKLYEA
+1384 RYGRKTKLYEA
-1395 AHSDVRESLARFI
+1395 AHSDVRESLAKFI
-1408 PTIGPVQATTC
+1408 PTIGPVRATTC

-1442 LCNRDVSRIT
+1442 LCIRDVSRIT

-1463 GETIAHGKVGQG
+1463 GDTIVHGKVGQG
-1475 ISAWSKTFCA
+1475 ISARSKTFCA

-1499 ALLPPNVFYG
+1499 ALLPPNIFYG
-1509 DAYEESVLAAAVS
+1509 DAYKESVFAAAVS

-1546 GLECVVMEECGMPQW
+1546 GLECVVMEDCGMPQW

-1574 LQAPKESLKGFWK
+1574 LQAPMESLKGFWK

-1595 LLWNTVWNM
+1595 LLWNTVWIM

-1610 YEFRDFRVAAF
+1610 YEFRDIRVAAF

-1661 GVVVAPGLGTLP
+1661 GVVVAPCLGTLP

-1687 GPGPERAE
+1687 GSGPERAE
-1695 QLRLAVCDFLRGLTN
+1695 QLRLAVCDFLRGITN

-1722 YGVSPGLVHNLIGM
+1722 YGVSLGLVHNLIGM
-1736 LQTIADGKAHF
+1736 LQAIADGKAHF
-1747 TETIKPVLDLTN
+1747 TETIKPVFDLTN

-1764 VE
+1764 EE

>member
-7 IKAPGITTAIEQAAL
+7 IKAPGVTTAIEQAAL

-107 FLRPVGRD
+107 FLKPVGRD
-115 VQRWYSAPTRGPAA
+115 VQRWYTAPTRGPAA

-144 TYCFDGFSRCAFA
+144 TYCFAGFSGCTFA

-213 DGDRAVVTYEGDTSA
+213 DGDRAVITYEGDSSA

-235 ILRAWIRTTKIV
+235 ILRAWIRTTKV
-247 GDHPLVIE
+247 TGDHPLVIE
-255 RVRAIGCHFVLLL
+255 RVRAVGCHFVLLL

-388 TQAISKGMRRLEV
+388 TQAISKGMKRLEL

-450 VFDESVP
+450 VFDEAAP
-457 CRCRT
+457 CRCRS
-462 FLKKVAGKFCCFMRW
+462 FLRKAAHRFCCFMRW
-477 LGQECTCFLE
+477 LGQDCTCFLQ
-487 PAEGLVGDHGHDNEA
+487 PIEGRVGEQGYDNEA
-502 YEGSEVDQAEP
+502 FEGSDVDPAEEAVVSISGSYIVTGSQLQPLYQALGLP
-513 AHLDVSGTYA
+513 SDL
-523 VHGHQ
+523 
-528 LVALY
+528 
-533 RALNVPHDIAARASR
+533 AARASR
-548 LTATVE
+548 ITATVE
-554 LVAGP
+554 VSDADG
-559 DRLECRTV
+559 RLTCKTTM
-567 LGNKTFRTTVV
+567 GNKTFLTTFT
-578 DGAHLEANGPEQYVL
+578 DGAQLEANGPEQYVL
-593 SFDASCQ
+593 SLDLAKQ
-600 SMGAGSHNLTY
+600 TMAAGPHSLSYT
-611 ELTPAGLQVRISS
+611 LTPAGLEVHVVSA
-624 NGLDCTATFP
+624 GLDCKAVFP
-634 PGGAPSAA
+634 SGVAA
-642 PGEVAAFCAALYRYN
+642 PPAAGEVSAFCSALYRFN
-657 RFTQRHSLTGGLW
+657 RCVQRHSLIGGLW
-670 LHPEGLLGIFP
+670 YHPEGLVGLFP
-681 PFSPGHIWESA
+681 PFSPGHSWESA
-692 NPFCGEGTLYT
+692 NPFCGESTLYT
-703 RTWSTSGFSSDFSPP
+703 RTWSVSGFSSCFSPLEP
-718 EAAAPASAAAPG
+718 CAPGELPPVGASEPVVLNTSPSEIVEQAQPPALEPAAPLSGLVDNNASFTPPSAPTVLPASAPSV
-730 LPHPTPPASD
+730 TR
-740 IWALPPP
+740 P
-747 SEEGSAGSAAG
+747 SE
-758 SGEFGSAG
+758 
-766 SAAGSGELIIK
+766 
-777 KSKDG
+777 
-782 SSAGSAAGSG
+782 
-792 EFGSAGSAA
+792 
-801 GSGEF
+801 
-806 GAQVDAASVPLTLVP
+806 P
-821 AGSPSPVV
+821 
-829 SPSPPPPP
+829 
-837 PVRKPS
+837 R
-843 TPPPSRT
+843 
-850 RRLLYTYPDG
+850 RRLLHTYPDG
-860 AKVYAGSLFESDCDW
+860 SKVYAGSLFDSECTW

-888 GLCHAFHQ
+888 GLCHAFYQ
-896 RFPEAF
+896 RFPESFDPA
-902 YPTEF
+902 EF
-907 IMREGLAAYTLTPRP
+907 VMSDGFAAYTLTPRP

-930 YRVEQNPKRLEAAYR
+930 YRVEHNPKRLEAAYR

-953 AAYPLLGSGIY
+953 AAYPLLGAGIY
-964 QVPVSLSFDA
+964 RVPVGLSFDA

-991 AAWFEANKPAQPALT
+991 IAWFEANRPTLPALT
-1006 ITEDTARTASLALE
+1006 ITEDTARTANLALE
-1020 IDAATEVGRACAG
+1020 LDAATEVGRACAG
-1033 CTISPGIVHYQF
+1033 CRVEPGVVHYQF

-1056 SIQQGDVDVVVVPTR
+1056 SIQQGEVDVIVVPTR

-1080 GFAAFT
+1080 GFAAYT
-1086 PHTAARVTNGRR
+1086 PHTAARVTRGRR

-1148 LAPTSWWHVTHRCP
+1148 LVPTKWWHLTHRCP

-1172 YPKIQTT
+1172 YPKIQTA

-1187 WNEPAIGQKLVF
+1187 WGEPPVGQKLVF

-1225 VIATADARGLI
+1225 IIATADARGLI

-1253 CVILDAPGLLRE
+1253 CVVVDAPGLLRE
-1265 VGISDV
+1265 VGISDA
-1271 IVNNFFLA
+1271 IVNNFFLS
-1279 GGEVGHHRPSVIPR
+1279 GGQIGQHRPSVVPR
-1293 GNPDQNLGTLQA
+1293 GTIDNNVDTLDA

-1310 QISAYHQLAEEL
+1310 QFSAYHQLAEEL

-1347 QELTVSDSVLVFEL
+1347 QELTTSDSVLTFEL

-1395 AHSDVRESLARFI
+1395 AHTDVRGSLNHFI
-1408 PTIGPVQATTC
+1408 PELGPINVTTC

-1442 LCNRDVSRIT
+1442 LCTRDVSRIT

-1499 ALLPPNVFYG
+1499 AALAPNVFYG
-1509 DAYEESVLAAAVS
+1509 DAYEDTVLAAAVA
-1522 GAGSCMVFE
+1522 GAPDCKVFE

-1546 GLECVVMEECGMPQW
+1546 GLECIIMEECGMPQW
-1561 LIRLYHLVRSAWI
+1561 MIRLYHLVRSAWV
-1574 LQAPKESLKGFWK
+1574 LQAPKESLRGFWK

-1604 AIIAHC
+1604 AVIAHC
-1610 YEFRDFRVAAF
+1610 YEFRDLKVAAF

-1633 RQSRNAAALIAGCG
+1633 RQSRDAAALIAGCG
-1647 LKLKVDYRPIGLYA
+1647 LKLKVDFRPIGLYA

-1695 QLRLAVCDFLRGLTN
+1695 QLRLAVCDFLRKLTN
-1710 VAQVCVDVVSRV
+1710 VAQVCVDVVSQV
-1722 YGVSPGLVHNLIGM
+1722 YGISPGLVHNLIGM

-1747 TETIKPVLDLTN
+1747 TETIKPVLDLTS
-1759 SIIQR
+1759 SIIYR

>member
-36 PFLSRLQTEI
+36 PFLSRVQTDI

-157 AETGVALYSLHDLWP
+157 AETGIALYSLHDLWP
-172 ADVAE
+172 SDVAE

-213 DGDRAVVTYEGDTSA
+213 DGNRAVVTYEGDTSA

-450 VFDESVP
+450 VFDEAVP
-457 CRCRT
+457 CRCRS
-462 FLKKVAGKFCCFMRW
+462 FLKKVAGKFCCFMKW

-487 PAEGLVGDHGHDNEA
+487 PAEGLVGDCGHDNEA
-502 YEGSEVDQAEP
+502 YEGSEVDPAEP

-523 VHGHQ
+523 VHGRQ
-528 LVALY
+528 LEALY
-533 RALNVPHDIAARASR
+533 RALNIPDDIAARASR

-554 LVAGP
+554 LAASPG
-559 DRLECRTV
+559 RLECRTV
-567 LGNKTFRTTVV
+567 LGNKIFRTSIT
-578 DGAHLEANGPEQYVL
+578 DGVHLEANGPEQYVL
-593 SFDASCQ
+593 TFDDSRQ
-600 SMGAGSHNLTY
+600 VMGAGPHSLTY
-611 ELTPAGLQVRISS
+611 ELVPAGLQVKISS
-624 NGLDCTATFP
+624 NGLDCTAVFP

-642 PGEVAAFCAALYRYN
+642 PGEVAAFCSALYRYYDV
-657 RFTQRHSLTGGLW
+657 TQRHSLTCGLYQ
-670 LHPEGLLGIFP
+670 HPEGLLGLFP
-681 PFSPGHIWESA
+681 PFSPGHLWESA
-692 NPFCGEGTLYT
+692 NPFCGESTLYT
-703 RTWSTSGFSSDFSPP
+703 RTWSTSGFSSNFSPP
-718 EAAAPASAAAPG
+718 EAAYAAPVPDTG
-730 LPHPTPPASD
+730 LTSSAPSSASD
-740 IWALPPP
+740 IWVFPPP
-747 SEEGSAGSAAG
+747 SEGSAT
-758 SGEFGSAG
+758 
-766 SAAGSGELIIK
+766 I
-777 KSKDG
+777 
-782 SSAGSAAGSG
+782 
-792 EFGSAGSAA
+792 
-801 GSGEF
+801 
-806 GAQVDAASVPLTLVP
+806 
-821 AGSPSPVV
+821 
-829 SPSPPPPP
+829 PPPITPVGKPTNLFGHTTPRPP
-837 PVRKPS
+837 IREPS
-843 TPPPSRT
+843 TPPPALTPVSKPANPPGLTAPRPPARESPTPPSVRT

-860 AKVYAGSLFESDCDW
+860 AKVYAGSLFESDCYW

-888 GLCHAFHQ
+888 GLCHAFYQ
-896 RFPEAF
+896 RFPESF
-902 YPTEF
+902 HPTDF
-907 IMREGLAAYTLTPRP
+907 VMREGLAAYTLSPRP

-945 ETCSRRGT
+945 ETCSRLGT

-964 QVPVSLSFDA
+964 QVPVGLSFDA

-991 AAWFEANKPAQPALT
+991 AAWFEANKPTQPALT
-1006 ITEDTARTASLALE
+1006 ITEDTARTANLALE
-1020 IDAATEVGRACAG
+1020 IDSATEVGRACAG

-1086 PHTAARVTNGRR
+1086 PHTAARVTAGRR

-1187 WNEPAIGQKLVF
+1187 WNEPAIGQRLVF

-1225 VIATADARGLI
+1225 IIATADARGLI

-1265 VGISDV
+1265 VGISDI

-1279 GGEVGHHRPSVIPR
+1279 GGEVGHHRPSTIPR
-1293 GNPDQNLGTLQA
+1293 GNPDRNLDTLQA

-1347 QELTVSDSVLVFEL
+1347 QELTVSDSVLIFEL

-1395 AHSDVRESLARFI
+1395 AHSDVRESLGRFI

-1499 ALLPPNVFYG
+1499 ALLPPNIFYG
-1509 DAYEESVLAAAVS
+1509 DAYEESVFSAAIS

-1546 GLECVVMEECGMPQW
+1546 GLECVIMEECGMPQW

-1610 YEFRDFRVAAF
+1610 YEFRDLRVAAF

-1633 RQSRNAAALIAGCG
+1633 RQSRNAATLIAGCG

-1661 GVVVAPGLGTLP
+1661 GVVVAPGLGALP

-1722 YGVSPGLVHNLIGM
+1722 YGVGPGLVHNLIGM

-1747 TETIKPVLDLTN
+1747 TETVKPVLDLTN

-1764 VE
+1764 LE

>member
-7 IKAPGITTAIEQAAL
+7 IKAPGVTTAIEQAAL

-107 FLRPVGRD
+107 FLKPVGRD
-115 VQRWYSAPTRGPAA
+115 VQRWYTAPTRGPAA
-129 NCRRSALRGLPPVDR
+129 NCRRSALRGLPPADR
-144 TYCFDGFSRCAFA
+144 TYCFDGFSGCTFA
-157 AETGVALYSLHDLWP
+157 AETGIALYSLHDLWP

-213 DGDRAVVTYEGDTSA
+213 DGDRAVITYEGDSSA

-235 ILRAWIRTTKIV
+235 ILRAWIRTTKV
-247 GDHPLVIE
+247 TGDHPLVIE
-255 RVRAIGCHFVLLL
+255 RVRAVGCHFVLLL

-300 SLFPSACSTKST
+300 SLFPTACSTKST

-388 TQAISKGMRRLEV
+388 TQAISKGMKRLEL

-450 VFDESVP
+450 VFDEAAP
-457 CRCRT
+457 CRCRS
-462 FLKKVAGKFCCFMRW
+462 LLRKAAHKFCCFMRW
-477 LGQECTCFLE
+477 LGQDCTCFLQ
-487 PAEGLVGDHGHDNEA
+487 PVEGRVGEQGYDNEA
-502 YEGSEVDQAEP
+502 FEGSDVDPAEEATVSISGSYIVTGSQLQPLYQALGIP
-513 AHLDVSGTYA
+513 SD
-523 VHGHQ
+523 
-528 LVALY
+528 LVA
-533 RALNVPHDIAARASR
+533 RAGR

-554 LVAGP
+554 VSDTDG
-559 DRLECRTV
+559 RLTCKTTM
-567 LGNKTFRTTVV
+567 GNKTFTTVFT
-578 DGAHLEANGPEQYVL
+578 DGAQLEANGPEQYVL
-593 SFDASCQ
+593 SFDLAKQ
-600 SMGAGSHNLTY
+600 TMAAGPHSLSY
-611 ELTPAGLQVRISS
+611 ALTPAGLEVRVDSA
-624 NGLDCTATFP
+624 GLDCKAVFP
-634 PGGAPSAA
+634 PGVATPSASS
-642 PGEVAAFCAALYRYN
+642 EVSAFCSALYRFN
-657 RFTQRHSLTGGLW
+657 RCVQRHSLIGGLW
-670 LHPEGLLGIFP
+670 YYPEGLIGLFP
-681 PFSPGHIWESA
+681 PFAPGHTWESA
-692 NPFCGEGTLYT
+692 NPFCGESTLYT
-703 RTWSTSGFSSDFSPP
+703 RTWSVSGFSSCFSPF
-718 EAAAPASAAAPG
+718 E
-730 LPHPTPPASD
+730 PPALD
-740 IWALPPP
+740 
-747 SEEGSAGSAAG
+747 
-758 SGEFGSAG
+758 
-766 SAAGSGELIIK
+766 
-777 KSKDG
+777 
-782 SSAGSAAGSG
+782 
-792 EFGSAGSAA
+792 
-801 GSGEF
+801 
-806 GAQVDAASVPLTLVP
+806 
-821 AGSPSPVV
+821 
-829 SPSPPPPP
+829 SPPPAEADTPMAVDVPP
-837 PVRKPS
+837 PATLTLPQ
-843 TPPPSRT
+843 PPAPERAVPPQDLADGDVARASPGVSAAPPVPAQSVTDPPVSR
-850 RRLLYTYPDG
+850 RRLLHTYPDG
-860 AKVYAGSLFESDCDW
+860 SKVYAGSLFESECTW

-888 GLCHAFHQ
+888 GLCHAFYQ
-896 RFPEAF
+896 RFPESFDPA
-902 YPTEF
+902 EF
-907 IMREGLAAYTLTPRP
+907 VMSDGFAAYTLTPRP

-930 YRVEQNPKRLEAAYR
+930 YRVEHNPKRLEAAYR

-953 AAYPLLGSGIY
+953 AAYPLLGAGIY
-964 QVPVSLSFDA
+964 KVPVGLSFDA

-991 AAWFEANKPAQPALT
+991 IAWFEANRPTLPALT
-1006 ITEDTARTASLALE
+1006 ITEDTARTANLALE
-1020 IDAATEVGRACAG
+1020 LDSATEVGRACAG
-1033 CTISPGIVHYQF
+1033 CRVEPGVVHYQF

-1056 SIQQGDVDVVVVPTR
+1056 SIQQGEVDVVVVPTR

-1080 GFAAFT
+1080 GFAAYT
-1086 PHTAARVTNGRR
+1086 PHTAARVTRGRR

-1148 LAPTSWWHVTHRCP
+1148 LVPTKWWHLTHRCP

-1172 YPKIQTT
+1172 YPKIQTA
-1179 SRVLRSLF
+1179 SRVFRSLF
-1187 WNEPAIGQKLVF
+1187 WGEPPVGQKLVF

-1225 VIATADARGLI
+1225 IIATADARGLI

-1253 CVILDAPGLLRE
+1253 CVVVDAPGLLRE
-1265 VGISDV
+1265 VGISDA
-1271 IVNNFFLA
+1271 IVNNFFLS
-1279 GGEVGHHRPSVIPR
+1279 GGQIGQHRPSVIPR
-1293 GNPDQNLGTLQA
+1293 GTINNNVDTLDA

-1310 QISAYHQLAEEL
+1310 QFSAYHQLAEEL

-1328 VAAVLPPCPEL
+1328 IAAVLPPCPEL

-1347 QELTVSDSVLVFEL
+1347 QELTTSDSVLTFEL

-1395 AHSDVRESLARFI
+1395 AHADVRGSLNHFI
-1408 PTIGPVQATTC
+1408 PELGPVSVTTC

-1442 LCNRDVSRIT
+1442 LCSRDVSRIT

-1499 ALLPPNVFYG
+1499 AVLAPNVFYG
-1509 DAYEESVLAAAVS
+1509 DAYEDTVLAAAVA
-1522 GAGSCMVFE
+1522 GAPGCKVFE

-1546 GLECVVMEECGMPQW
+1546 GLECIIMEECGMPQW
-1561 LIRLYHLVRSAWI
+1561 MIRLYHLVRSAWV
-1574 LQAPKESLKGFWK
+1574 LQAPKESLRGFWK

-1604 AIIAHC
+1604 AVIAHC
-1610 YEFRDFRVAAF
+1610 YEFRDLKVAAF

-1633 RQSRNAAALIAGCG
+1633 RQSRDAAALIAGCG
-1647 LKLKVDYRPIGLYA
+1647 LKLKVDFRPIGLYA

-1687 GPGPERAE
+1687 GPGSERAE
-1695 QLRLAVCDFLRGLTN
+1695 QLRLAVCDFLRKLTN
-1710 VAQVCVDVVSRV
+1710 VAQVCVDVVSQV

-1747 TETIKPVLDLTN
+1747 TETVKPVLDLTN
-1759 SIIQR
+1759 SIIHR